1 MLPMYLE
8 KIRLER
14 VLKRDSSNYK
24 SIQKRMSHQMT
35 DVSKEK
41 YADFII
47 DNSESEENLKKK
59 VLITIEKL
67 IELVKEK

>member
-1 MLPMYLE
+1 
-8 KIRLER
+8 
-14 VLKRDSSNYK
+14 
-24 SIQKRMSHQMT
+24 MT